1 MSRPID
7 VDCIRELFSAFGPVK
22 VRRMFGGAG
31 IYADEVMFALIADDA
46 IYLKS
51 DHKTAPAFDRE
62 GCGPFV
68 CAKKDGQRAGMSYRA
83 LPQRLYDDPEELAR
97 WAAAALGV
105 ARQAPAKMP
114 AARSRRKQPLKP
126 APRSRDA

>member
-1 MSRPID
+1 VVSRPID

-31 IYADEVMFALIADDA
+31 IYADEMMFALIADAA

-68 CAKKDGQRAGMSYRA
+68 YAKKDGQRAVMSYRA
-83 LPQRLYDDPEELAR
+83 LPERLYDDPEE

-114 AARSRRKQPLKP
+114 TARSHRKQPLKP
-126 APRSRDA
+126 AARSRDA